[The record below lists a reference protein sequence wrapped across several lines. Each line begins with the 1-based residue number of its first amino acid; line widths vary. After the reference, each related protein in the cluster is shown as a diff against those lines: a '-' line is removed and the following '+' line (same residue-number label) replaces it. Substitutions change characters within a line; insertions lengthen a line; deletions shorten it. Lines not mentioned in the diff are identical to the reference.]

1 MQQNNRYLNLIG
13 SIFICNIHIP
23 FKVKFQFLT
32 NLTYSTACQTD
43 PQDSII
49 TDGKHFSTHSYC
61 LRYTTV
67 TIYGGK
73 VSTKPLPLCLAF
85 AYLRVSPYTTTNI

>member
-1 MQQNNRYLNLIG
+1 MHKITEFHMQQNNCYLNLIG

-49 TDGKHFSTHSYC
+49 TDDKYFSTHSYC

-67 TIYGGK
+67 TIYGG
-73 VSTKPLPLCLAF
+73 
-85 AYLRVSPYTTTNI
+85 